1 MVIQSSIDFIPY
13 TLKNFRVHELYVL
26 IIGVYFQIIVLIC
39 LFIHTSTQLKKQKTS
54 AITDIEDIKEFKKL
68 LRTKTNV
75 MVLYINNVKATQ
87 SVLDVFK
94 ESAGNMKG
102 QATLVAIDCSNRC
115 VGIVANI
122 KH

>member
-1 MVIQSSIDFIPY
+1 M
-13 TLKNFRVHELYVL
+13 
-26 IIGVYFQIIVLIC
+26 
-39 LFIHTSTQLKKQKTS
+39 FIHTSTQLKKQKTS